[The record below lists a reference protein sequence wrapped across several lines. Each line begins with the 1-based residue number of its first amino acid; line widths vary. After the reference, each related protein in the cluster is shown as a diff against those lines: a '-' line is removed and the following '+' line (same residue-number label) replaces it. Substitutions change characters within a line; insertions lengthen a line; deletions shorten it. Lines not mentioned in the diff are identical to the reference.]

1 MSSDKIVNFDSTP
14 QKAGDMFQ
22 YIIALNDCFDMQPGD
37 SLYIEKYGD
46 VSCIKKEGSFQKEI
60 KHHFEDQ
67 NLSERDID
75 LWKTLANWYEAFEE
89 QKIFSELILYTTA
102 NIQEKSCFNGW
113 NAKTP
118 QEKLDILK
126 EIGKE
131 QKKNEETFR
140 RQYNRIFDNQH
151 DEIKLLNILE
161 RMKIMCSQTK
171 LLGVSLLFDKH
182 SQLHPIPKCQRDRY
196 IGALLGQILFKIKDP
211 PNQWNVSF
219 EEFEAMQQ
227 MIAPAYMDEK
237 SVSLPDEFACV
248 DISEEIRNKYNKKR
262 FAKAIHEIN
271 LQKKV
276 SEAVSDYWKTEMT
289 IANYFRDNPVYMKDY
304 DGYRNDLKGLMEDNK
319 DFYKVD
325 VGNGNDA
332 IAMSQKEYLTA
343 MQWDPKDFGTI
354 VQNRR
359 FFQHGVMHDIVEV
372 GEFEWKIE
380 VESDEHK

>member
-1 MSSDKIVNFDSTP
+1 MLSDKIVNFDSTP

-22 YIIALNDCFDMQPGD
+22 YIIALSDCFDMQPGD
-37 SLYIEKYGD
+37 SLSIEKYGD
-46 VSCIKKEGSFQKEI
+46 VSCIKKDGSFQKEI

-140 RQYNRIFDNQH
+140 RQYNKIFDNQY
-151 DEIKLLNILE
+151 DETKLLNILE

-171 LLGVSLLFDKH
+171 LLGVSCLFDKRQ
-182 SQLHPIPKCQRDRY
+182 QLQLIPKCHRDRY
-196 IGALLGQILFKIKDP
+196 IADLLGRILFKIKDP
-211 PNQWNVSF
+211 PHKWVVKF

-227 MIAPAYMDEK
+227 QIAPAFMDEK
-237 SVSLPDEFACV
+237 SVSLPDVFSRV
-248 DISEEIRNKYNKKR
+248 DISEEVRNRYNEKR

-289 IANYFRDNPVYMKDY
+289 IASYFRDNPVYMKDY

-325 VGNGNDA
+325 VSNGNDA

-343 MQWDPKDFGTI
+343 MQWDPKDFGSI